1 LNHRGTKVTKG
12 EIGRNI
18 IIIFARVRLRLGKET
33 MRQTRVLQVTAQ
45 GQLELPPEISS
56 ELQPGDEFVIWQ
68 EEDTIVLKRLQKSQ
82 DFSQLWQKIDELGDD
97 PEQPSIEELT
107 AMVKKVRHQLSTD
120 ESSS

>member
-1 LNHRGTKVTKG
+1 
-12 EIGRNI
+12 
-18 IIIFARVRLRLGKET
+18 

-56 ELQPGDEFVIWQ
+56 ELQPGDEFTIWQ

-107 AMVKKVRHQLSTD
+107 AMAKKVRHRLSTD
-120 ESSS
+120 ESYS